1 MPKVSIVM
9 PCYNQE
15 QYVEAAV
22 DSVLR
27 QTISDW
33 ELIVVDDGSTDG
45 SLAALARCADPR
57 IQVILQLNQERARAR
72 NRALREA
79 RGEFVAFLDADDLW
93 APDYLE
99 KQLANFDAQPG
110 LGLSR
115 TFAYSIDASGVV
127 LGLVGHNTPDTD
139 SQRGFL
145 AALLVANRMVNP
157 ATVMVRAAC
166 LDTVGLFDPA
176 TVPAEDWDLWIRIG
190 LRYPMGTVSE
200 PLAYY
205 RHHDSYMPRRLR
217 PRGGD
222 EPLIRIVEK
231 SFAHIDDPELLQL
244 RGKALGYAYWRTAW
258 NCFAL
263 HEIDT
268 AQSLL
273 TTARALDPDFFAA
286 PHEELVS
293 SIAYLAEQLYDV
305 ATPLHEAL
313 ACIDNFFDHLP
324 AWASPLL
331 KLRRRAKGQYCG
343 VHVFREY
350 QRLNWRD
357 VRTAAPLAVRSQP
370 RWLLNKGFRSIMAR
384 AYLPLWLL

>member
-1 MPKVSIVM
+1 MPRVSIVM
-9 PCYNQE
+9 PCYNQA
-15 QYVEAAV
+15 QYLAASI
-22 DSVLR
+22 DSILG
-27 QTISDW
+27 QTVADW

-45 SLAALARCADPR
+45 SMAALTRFTDPR
-57 IQVILQLNQERARAR
+57 IQVIGQANQERAQAR

-93 APDYLE
+93 TPEYLE
-99 KQLANFDAQPG
+99 KQLANFDAQPE

-115 TFAYSIDASGVV
+115 TFAYSIDASGHI
-127 LGLVGHNTPDTD
+127 LGLVGHDTPATC
-139 SQRGFL
+139 SPREFL
-145 AALLVANRMVNP
+145 AALLVANRIVNP

-166 LDTVGLFDPA
+166 LDTVGVFDPA
-176 TVPAEDWDLWIRIG
+176 TIPAEDWDLWIRIG
-190 LRYPMGTVSE
+190 LRYPMGTMPE

-231 SFAHIDDPELLQL
+231 SFAQIDDPELLQL
-244 RGKALGYAYWRTAW
+244 RDKALGHAYWRTAW

-263 HEIDT
+263 NEIDR

-273 TTARALDPDFFAA
+273 TTAHALDPDFFAP
-286 PHEELVS
+286 PHEAMVS

-324 AWASPLL
+324 AWANPLL
-331 KLRRRAKGQYCG
+331 TLRRRARGQYCG

-350 QRLNWRD
+350 ERLNWRE

-370 RWLLNKGFRSIMAR
+370 RWLFNKGFRSIMAR
-384 AYLPLWLL
+384 AYLPIWTL